1 MKRGKGGAQ
10 LGIGRE
16 REEEKWAASACV
28 GEARRKRKK
37 TRGK

>member
-1 MKRGKGGAQ
+1 MKRGNGGAQ

-16 REEEKWAASACV
+16 REEEKWAASVCV

-37 TRGK
+37 TRGE